1 MLEKFNK
8 IEEKVNT
15 LIQRVLDFI
24 IKILNKMIPPK
35 YINKAKLF
43 FHKISQ
49 RIQVLQDKLSFYIE
63 KSLQKINEKRKTAS
77 EKAKRIKQLP
87 YIEIGK
93 DLVTPSSAKSKVSF
107 LGKLFKKGFEGVE
120 KKASNFGPA
129 QLSMAFIATVIITI
143 GLISVVGGAKK
154 IVEMENPERA
164 PASVQEFKY
173 SPKYRLFVKRT
184 MKVMNVKI
192 PIYRK
197 NVKEIRSVTVDFT
210 VRTTT
215 RFAKKYLEHYETQLK
230 DHFFT
235 NTQPVI
241 SSFPIEEE
249 GKQVF
254 KEKIA
259 IDLNN
264 FLKENNVEGEVEEV
278 GVSFIIAN

>member
-1 MLEKFNK
+1 MFEKFGK
-8 IEEKVNT
+8 IEEKINA
-15 LIQRVLDFI
+15 LIQRVVDFI
-24 IKILNKMIPPK
+24 IMILSKIIPQKYRDLAKAIFQKFNKRIQKFQNKLSK
-35 YINKAKLF
+35 YI
-43 FHKISQ
+43 
-49 RIQVLQDKLSFYIE
+49 DKSIE
-63 KSLQKINEKRKTAS
+63 KFKEKKQAASVKAQK
-77 EKAKRIKQLP
+77 IKQLQ

-93 DLVTPSSAKSKVSF
+93 DLVSPGGAKSKVSF
-107 LGKLFKKGFEGVE
+107 IGKLFKRGFDGIE

-129 QLSMAFIATVIITI
+129 QLTMAFVATVVITF
-143 GLISVVGGAKK
+143 GLISVVSGTKK
-154 IVEMENPERA
+154 IVEMENPDRA
-164 PASVQEFKY
+164 PASVQEYKY

-192 PIYRK
+192 PIYRES
-197 NVKEIRSVTVDFT
+197 VKEVRSVTVDFT

-230 DHFFT
+230 DYFFT
-235 NTQPVI
+235 HTEPVI
-241 SSFPIEEE
+241 SSFPIEKE
-249 GKQVF
+249 GKEVF